1 MIGQWLFTMKNVV
14 YNNTNNEYI
23 NVLIISLDV

>member
-1 MIGQWLFTMKNVV
+1 MIGQWLFTMENVV